1 MICPKCGAELTEQE
15 QTCPKCGAVIESAA
29 QEDAAVQAPEAPKT
43 KKKSF
48 PVMPVVIALL
58 VVIIGVLV
66 ALLGSRAGQ
75 EATQTTNAQAE
86 SQTNVSDTQESQ
98 SIQMAQ
104 YTEASLDGVVAACDA
119 QSFTLNNQ
127 EFNYYYWGEYYYLLA
142 AYGSQ
147 ISYYM
152 DTTKPLADQ
161 MFDNTN
167 TWQDYLTE
175 CAIGTMTQT
184 RSLCDDAEK
193 NGFELPE
200 ADREDLEATFASLQ
214 SYADQYEYESIDAYI
229 AASYGDGADFES
241 FSKYLEDSYLA
252 SAYTD
257 YIYNNISATDEDIEA
272 YYDSHAEQYQASG
285 IEKDE
290 TRAATVRHILK
301 AFVADE
307 EGNIT
312 DEEKAATQE
321 VTQAI
326 YDSWQKNGGTEEV
339 FNQMAVAN
347 SDDTTA
353 STGGLLQD
361 LLPGQTVTSF
371 NDWVFAEDREPGD
384 SGMVESEYGW
394 HIIYFVSHGEY
405 YWRIAAS
412 SDYYYETLYGTIDQ
426 IVSGYEYKVDK
437 SAITIL
443 QPDDVVEGY
452 AEEVTE

>member
-15 QTCPKCGAVIESAA
+15 SVCPKCGAAIEPAA
-29 QEDAAVQAPEAPKT
+29 ETPQVPETPKT
-43 KKKSF
+43 QKKPF
-48 PVMPVVIALL
+48 PVLPVIIVAL
-58 VVIIGVLV
+58 VVVIGVLV
-66 ALLGSRAGQ
+66 ALLGSKAGQ
-75 EATQTTNAQAE
+75 TQEPSQSQE
-86 SQTNVSDTQESQ
+86 SVSDNSGDTVSTEDAQ

-104 YTEASLDGVVAACDA
+104 YTEASLDGAVAACEA
-119 QSFTLNNQ
+119 QGFTLTNQ

-147 ISYYM
+147 IYYYI
-152 DTTKPLADQ
+152 DTTQPLEDQ
-161 MFDNTN
+161 MFDEVN
-167 TWQDYLTE
+167 TWQDYMLE

-184 RSLCDDAEK
+184 RSLCAEAEK

-257 YIYNNISATDEDIEA
+257 YIYNNISATDADIEA
-272 YYDSHAEQYQASG
+272 YYDDHAEQYQANG
-285 IEKDE
+285 IEKDD

-301 AFVADE
+301 AFEADE
-307 EGNIT
+307 EGNVS
-312 DEEKAATQE
+312 DEEKEATRE

-339 FNQMAVAN
+339 FNQLAVAN

-353 STGGLLQD
+353 SNGGLLQD

-371 NDWVFAEDREPGD
+371 NDWVFADDREPGD

-394 HIIYFVSHGEY
+394 HIIYFVEHGEL
-405 YWRIAAS
+405 YWRIAAT
-412 SDYYYETLYGTIDQ
+412 SDYYYETLYGSIDQ
-426 IVSGYEYKVDK
+426 IVSGYEYTVDK

-443 QPDDVVEGY
+443 LPDDVAESYVEK
-452 AEEVTE
+452 VTE